1 MRKVDPVKYDEKRRE
16 ILEAAGRCF
25 VRDGFHGTSTSAI
38 CAEAG
43 ISPGHL
49 YHYFASKE
57 AIIEAMAVANLGRAA
72 ERFSQLA
79 ENSNAVT
86 ALLSAIDPLKS
97 HRKRAAQ
104 PLLLEMLAESGR
116 NPAMASFL
124 HRHSRGMRTLLAD
137 LIRKGQSAGQID
149 GQLDA
154 ELVASILISV
164 IDGTKIMAVRD
175 PKLDVKKSVELLK
188 IMIARFLAPP
198 AKPPGE

>member
-57 AIIEAMAVANLGRAA
+57 AIIEALAAANLDRIA
-72 ERFSQLA
+72 ERFGEIA
-79 ENSNAVT
+79 EGSNVVT
-86 ALLSAIDPLKS
+86 ALLSEIGLSKL
-97 HRKRAAQ
+97 HRKRGAQ

-116 NPAMASFL
+116 NPAMAAFL
-124 HRHSRGMRTLLAD
+124 HRHSRRMRTLLAD

-154 ELVASILISV
+154 ELVASILVSV
-164 IDGTKIMAVRD
+164 IDGSKIMTVRD
-175 PKLDVKKSVELLK
+175 PKLDMKKSAELLK
-188 IMIARFLAPP
+188 IMIGRFLAPP
-198 AKPPGE
+198 ARPPGG